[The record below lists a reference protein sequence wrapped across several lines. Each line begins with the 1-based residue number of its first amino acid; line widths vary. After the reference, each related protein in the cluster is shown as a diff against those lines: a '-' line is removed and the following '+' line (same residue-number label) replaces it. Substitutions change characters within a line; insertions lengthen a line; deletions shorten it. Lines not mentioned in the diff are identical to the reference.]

1 MSLYRQQAYQSIQ
14 LSSARVYIFNMNT
27 KILKR
32 LGENLK
38 KYRKVAQLTQEQLA
52 ELVGI
57 HPTYVGK
64 LETGKNNPSVKM
76 LYKLSRA
83 LKIKLSDIFD
93 FDK

>member
-1 MSLYRQQAYQSIQ
+1 
-14 LSSARVYIFNMNT
+14 MNT